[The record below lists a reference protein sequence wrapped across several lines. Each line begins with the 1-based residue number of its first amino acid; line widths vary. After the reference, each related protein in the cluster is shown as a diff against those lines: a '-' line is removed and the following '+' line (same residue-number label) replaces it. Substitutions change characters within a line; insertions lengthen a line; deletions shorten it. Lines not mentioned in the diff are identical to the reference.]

1 MKQEDA
7 ALVHQP
13 AQTAGEREIW
23 GMRVLLAEDNPLN
36 QQIAA
41 EMLVLL
47 GAEVE
52 TADNGQEAVDMVLSK
67 PPYYYELVF
76 MDMQMPLVDGCE
88 ATRQIRRSGKE
99 GVSELPIIAMTA
111 NAFAEDVKRTRLS
124 GMDGHLAK
132 PIDLFKLK
140 QALAYALERQRKNG
154 REAIFSHQAG
164 S

>member
-1 MKQEDA
+1 
-7 ALVHQP
+7 
-13 AQTAGEREIW
+13 
-23 GMRVLLAEDNPLN
+23 MRVLLAEDNPLN

-41 EMLVLL
+41 EMLGLL

-52 TADNGQEAVDMVLSK
+52 TADNGQEAVDMVLSR

-99 GVSELPIIAMTA
+99 GVCELPIIAMTA

-132 PIDLFKLK
+132 PIDLFKLR
-140 QALAYALERQRKNG
+140 QALTYALDRQRKNG
-154 REAIFSHQAG
+154 REDIFSHQAG